1 MTIEKFYTIICIEN
15 NLVRCN
21 FITGLSNPLCVVD
34 FFVEGE
40 MGDIVYDKPFKT
52 YKEQIE
58 ILKNKYKL
66 NIKNENFALELLS
79 TISYYDLINGSK
91 ESFFEKDSE
100 IFEENTDI
108 IDLFLFKILDKN
120 IQNTLFKYS
129 VYVENIFKTKMA
141 YLISRKYGISIEQY
155 LNEKNYYLPINFQ
168 RREKR
173 NQTLKT
179 ILAVATDNKYK
190 NDPTEYYKKYHN
202 HIPAWILFK
211 NVNFTDIIDLYSF
224 FKLEDKLEIAK
235 EYCNNASQLKDEEL
249 VELLKNSITI
259 VRKFRNR
266 IAHNLKVITYRAK
279 GNNLKLKNIKNFLP
293 NQFIGKNNYKNKIGI
308 NDLFS
313 MISSITFLL
322 KNETLIFQMF
332 SELKADF
339 NLISLQKMVKKYKK
353 VTNFPQNIEKRFDM
367 ILGKEK

>member
-1 MTIEKFYTIICIEN
+1 M
-15 NLVRCN
+15 
-21 FITGLSNPLCVVD
+21 
-34 FFVEGE
+34 
-40 MGDIVYDKPFKT
+40 
-52 YKEQIE
+52 
-58 ILKNKYKL
+58 ILQNI
-66 NIKNENFALELLS
+66 IKN
-79 TISYYDLINGSK
+79 
-91 ESFFEKDSE
+91 
-100 IFEENTDI
+100 
-108 IDLFLFKILDKN
+108 
-120 IQNTLFKYS
+120 
-129 VYVENIFKTKMA
+129 
-141 YLISRKYGISIEQY
+141 
-155 LNEKNYYLPINFQ
+155 
-168 RREKR
+168 
-173 NQTLKT
+173 
-179 ILAVATDNKYK
+179 
-190 NDPTEYYKKYHN
+190 
-202 HIPAWILFK
+202 IPAWILFK

-293 NQFIGKNNYKNKIGI
+293 NQFIGKNDYKNKIGI

-339 NLISLQKMVKKYKK
+339 NLISLKKMVKKYKK
-353 VTNFPQNIEKRFDM
+353 VTNFPQKYTVPVFVLLQSALWHYLFPLEQYDRYAADVFLLFD
-367 ILGKEK
+367 